1 MRLPFLSR
9 LFRRPAAPASGD
21 IAFDR
26 LVEKFSRISYLT
38 EQKALLD
45 VVEKAPVG
53 ICITNEQRIF
63 EYVNPAYCR
72 IYGYTWEELVGGPFV
87 IVVPPEGRQA
97 MEELHDR
104 FMRKEYEL
112 AGEWDV
118 VRKDGT
124 PLRIFANAAYVLDER
139 NRPRKITFVL
149 DVTARRRAESEL
161 AQCKAALEA
170 AVAGI
175 QELRGKVDAVT
186 PRQPPA
192 APLEK

>member
-1 MRLPFLSR
+1 
-9 LFRRPAAPASGD
+9 
-21 IAFDR
+21 
-26 LVEKFSRISYLT
+26 
-38 EQKALLD
+38 
-45 VVEKAPVG
+45 
-53 ICITNEQRIF
+53 
-63 EYVNPAYCR
+63 VNPAYCR
-72 IYGYTWEELVGGPFV
+72 IYGYPWEELVGGPFV